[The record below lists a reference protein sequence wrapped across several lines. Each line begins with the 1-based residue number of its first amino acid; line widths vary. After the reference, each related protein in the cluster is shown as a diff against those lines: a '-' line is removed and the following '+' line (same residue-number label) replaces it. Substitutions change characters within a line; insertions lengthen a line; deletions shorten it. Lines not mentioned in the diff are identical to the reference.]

1 MAYFTRYCDGSPQ
14 IKKEIGQTTISYN
27 NGFSSKYLTII
38 SHPYV
43 FNKMVMTE
51 KTFCYNSTISF
62 GYKPITTYRTTLYN
76 NKKPQNYSS
85 VLK

>member
-51 KTFCYNSTISF
+51 KTFCYNSTINF
-62 GYKPITTYRTTLYN
+62 KHQLITTYRTTLYN